1 LLLSDTHERERNEN
15 NDNSASKKVAERTA
29 GDRKIRRPQRG
40 FSGPH
45 LFGRSRNTEKHGT
58 GASSTMK
65 AVLARRIERLQVE
78 FRRAKT
84 EGRDTAPFLRRSR
97 SLSNAYL
104 AVMEP

>member
-1 LLLSDTHERERNEN
+1 
-15 NDNSASKKVAERTA
+15 
-29 GDRKIRRPQRG
+29 
-40 FSGPH
+40 
-45 LFGRSRNTEKHGT
+45 
-58 GASSTMK
+58 MK